1 MMKRAT
7 CLLTSRKRP
16 PEIFLS
22 TMFFFFLYFSV
33 CDNEFSSLFGANGK
47 DPEKEEEEE
56 SSDNSIT
63 AAATPRIR
71 PHVQIFPP
79 LSPSTW
85 STHNLLLREIRDKEV
100 KKKNRE
106 KGPCWVYTIAEQR
119 EGWDVTMLTIMN
131 KMLLFI
137 STTKLLMYMY

>member
-1 MMKRAT
+1 MPFNVPE
-7 CLLTSRKRP
+7 TSSGN
-16 PEIFLS
+16 FLINNVVV
-22 TMFFFFLYFSV
+22 FFLYFSV

-56 SSDNSIT
+56 EEEEGSSDNSIT
-63 AAATPRIR
+63 AASTPRIR

-85 STHNLLLREIRDKEV
+85 STHNLLFEKYVDKEV

-106 KGPCWVYTIAEQR
+106 KGPSWVYTIAER

-131 KMLLFI
+131 KMFLVI
-137 STTKLLMYMY
+137 STTKLLIYMY